1 MTSARR
7 QLIDTN
13 ATPFYHVINRC
24 VRRAFLCAEDYV
36 CLSAM
41 KTILRKAKHSFI
53 QKYVTQSFQS
63 TGFADAKKVSYGDLR
78 DDRPPHGRSLA
89 SMPSRHL

>member
-13 ATPFYHVINRC
+13 ATPFYHVMNRG

-41 KTILRKAKHSFI
+41 KTILRKAQHAFI
-53 QKYVTQSFQS
+53 QKYV
-63 TGFADAKKVSYGDLR
+63 A
-78 DDRPPHGRSLA
+78 
-89 SMPSRHL
+89 